1 MIPGILNL
9 VIDVAPRVISLETL
23 LELASA
29 KAPRIRLFPPLV
41 RSSPAPLPK
50 EVLLVPV
57 APLKESNPTP
67 VLPLPVAF
75 CPESF
80 PIYTQ

>member
-1 MIPGILNL
+1 M
-9 VIDVAPRVISLETL
+9 VMFESPRVISFDTSAA
-23 LELASA
+23 LASA
-29 KAPRIRLFPPLV
+29 KAPRIRLFDPLV
-41 RSSPAPLPK
+41 RSSPAPRPK
-50 EVLLVPV
+50 EVLLPPV

-67 VLPLPVAF
+67 VLPLPVAS